1 MSAPTVEPAD
11 AALFA
16 ALGDATRLGLLAAL
30 GTGGAATATRLAA
43 PLPVTRQAVSR
54 HLRVLE
60 DAGLVV
66 TSKAGRDVLYE
77 VDVHALRDRAEWLAA
92 LSDAWDRRL
101 LDLKQRTERRA
112 RSSTRVPE
120 EPPG

>member
-1 MSAPTVEPAD
+1 MVGAAD
-11 AALFA
+11 AVLFA
-16 ALGDATRLGLLAAL
+16 ALGDQTRLGLLAAL
-30 GTGGAATATRLAA
+30 GTGGAATATRLAD

-77 VDVHALRDRAEWLAA
+77 VDVDVLRERADWLA
-92 LSDAWDRRL
+92 SVSRAWDRRL
-101 LDLKQRTERRA
+101 EDLRQRAERRD
-112 RSSTRVPE
+112 R
-120 EPPG
+120 